1 MKNYKM
7 EFYSYFDGKTL
18 FSQIFLGSVIFFFF
32 WGGGGG
38 GQVDKSPPLLP
49 VISITSILRR
59 LLENITKNEV
69 M

>member
-1 MKNYKM
+1 MADN
-7 EFYSYFDGKTL
+7 
-18 FSQIFLGSVIFFFF
+18 IGSVIFFFF
-32 WGGGGG
+32 GGGGG